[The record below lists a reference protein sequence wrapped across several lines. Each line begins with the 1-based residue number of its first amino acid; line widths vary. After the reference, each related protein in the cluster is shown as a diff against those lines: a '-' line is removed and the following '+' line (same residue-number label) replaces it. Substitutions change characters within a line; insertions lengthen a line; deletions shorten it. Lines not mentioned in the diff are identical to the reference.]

1 MVLRFLASILA
12 VFRRVWRVSVRAC
25 CLVLLLSVVATV
37 PILQFASLGY
47 MLESAS
53 RISRGLPLR
62 SCFPGSETARK
73 IVLSGFFLALSWLP
87 VWLVADWGYSAE
99 LMDPGSAF
107 ALRIRVSARVL
118 AFLWVVW
125 SGWALFRGGHW
136 YHFLWPAPK
145 RFLKTFFRPDAW
157 RQLEDRLWDLVVSL
171 RIAYLL
177 KIGFYASIG
186 ALFWL
191 LIPAVLIIVAL
202 NGGTGTPSDG
212 SNPEGVLG
220 LMGLVGAISM
230 WWVLQKLPFLQIHMV
245 NQGKLRAMLDGAAIR
260 SAFRRA
266 PWAFCIA
273 TVVLALLSIPLY
285 PLRIES
291 IPSQLRWGLA
301 LFFVLF
307 MFPTKLLAG
316 WALRRSLKRTQ
327 SVHWFWRWI
336 AWVPMV
342 GSIAIYVGFL
352 YLAKFALWEGAASI
366 LLQHAFL
373 PPVPFYLR

>member
-1 MVLRFLASILA
+1 MVLRVLAGILA
-12 VFRRVWRVSVRAC
+12 GFQGVWRGSARAF

-62 SCFPGSETARK
+62 CCFPGVETARK
-73 IVLSGFFLALSWLP
+73 IVLCGFFLSVSWLP
-87 VWLVADWGYSAE
+87 VWLVTDWGYSAE

-107 ALRIRVSARVL
+107 ALRFRVGARVL
-118 AFLWVVW
+118 AVLWVVW
-125 SGWALFRGGHW
+125 AGWALFRGGRW

-145 RFLKTFFRPDAW
+145 RFIRTVFRRDAW

-171 RIAYLL
+171 RIAYLMKL
-177 KIGFYASIG
+177 GFYASIG

-202 NGGTGTPSDG
+202 NGGADRPSDG

-220 LMGLVGAISM
+220 LLGLVGAISM

-245 NQGKLRAMLDGAAIR
+245 NEGNLRAMLDRAAIR
-260 SAFRRA
+260 NAFRRA

-273 TVVLALLSIPLY
+273 MVVLVLLSIPLY

-316 WALRRSLKRTQ
+316 WALRCSLHRTKP
-327 SVHWFWRWI
+327 VHWFWRWV

-352 YLAKFALWEGAASI
+352 YLAKFALWEGATSI